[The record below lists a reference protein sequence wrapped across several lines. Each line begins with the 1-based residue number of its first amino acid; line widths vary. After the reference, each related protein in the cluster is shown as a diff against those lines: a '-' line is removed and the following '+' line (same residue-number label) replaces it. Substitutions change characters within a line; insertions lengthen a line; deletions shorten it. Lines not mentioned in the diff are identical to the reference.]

1 MLKDKECTVKELKK
15 KDLRIILYKVSSF
28 NIDKWI
34 KRKIRLFKSFSYEI
48 NKLLFILVK

>member
-1 MLKDKECTVKELKK
+1 MYCKGIEEKGFENL
-15 KDLRIILYKVSSF
+15 LYKVSSF

-48 NKLLFILVK
+48 NKFLFILVK